1 MFKRMGRIVI
11 NDLHL
16 GRKARSFREFHYIL
30 YGVTAVREW
39 SALGKGQLSPRGDAS
54 VTIPCNSV

>member
-1 MFKRMGRIVI
+1 MGRIVI